1 MRSSERRRPWFVA
14 GAVFRGR
21 PGESSLAAVEESTD
35 RRRVRLLTSSTEGS
49 EPSAV
54 LREHEGRP
62 PRSQRGAYA
71 GGCDGGRGAMGDT
84 AWEVDL
90 RRDWPW

>member
-14 GAVFRGR
+14 GAVFRER

-62 PRSQRGAYA
+62 HPGPS
-71 GGCDGGRGAMGDT
+71 GGHMREDATGGGGRWATQLGRWT
-84 AWEVDL
+84 
-90 RRDWPW
+90 